1 MNNSSPLDEMSKCN
15 SLTPAGRHE
24 ADWAGFEKLIPPED
38 KTFSARC
45 MLTHVFQCPV
55 VLQVCLFLSSRRR
68 IFRTEHVLLL
78 AASAQIGA

>member
-45 MLTHVFQCPV
+45 MLIHVFQCPV
-55 VLQVCLFLSSRRR
+55 VYKFVCSSAVG
-68 IFRTEHVLLL
+68 EES
-78 AASAQIGA
+78 SALNMCFC